1 MKRIL
6 FSLALVLSLTIGVV
20 PNANADTVTFPCGG
34 TATYSVLM
42 PQGVL
47 LDGKNCSGSLTIDK
61 SVQIIGAKAFFGNQ
75 NIYSVVIPDG
85 VKLIDEQAF
94 FSNRELR
101 SITIPNSVTTINS
114 SAFAFTGLTSL
125 TLPNA
130 LTRISSQ
137 TFRNTK
143 ISSLIIPP
151 SVTIIEYSAFS
162 EVPLTSLVIPNTV
175 TEIGG
180 NAFEQ
185 SKLVSVTIP
194 DSVRVLG
201 YSVFKDNTSL
211 TSISL
216 PDGLS
221 QIGLPAFAGNY
232 ALTAIYF
239 CGSFPSGTFPIN
251 QTCPPERQAVINAA
265 KAAADK
271 VIADAAAKA
280 AADKVIADKAAADAK
295 AATDKAAADAKA
307 ATDKAAAD
315 AKAATDKAAA
325 EANRREQTISASPL
339 ISGPIPLSAS
349 GLPIKVSSTSNLPV
363 FTYNNTDNVCE
374 FANGLIKTKTS
385 GRCVIAFSQ
394 EGNSDFKP
402 ATNFILDFSIVS
414 AAKPTTIT
422 CIKGKLTK
430 KVTAVKPVCPSGYKK
445 K

>member
-1 MKRIL
+1 MTRIL
-6 FSLALVLSLTIGVV
+6 FSLALALSLTVGVV

-47 LDGKNCSGSLTIDK
+47 LDGKNCSGSLAIDK
-61 SVQIIGAKAFFGNQ
+61 SVQTIGVKAFFGNY
-75 NIYSVVIPDG
+75 NISSVVIPDG

-94 FSNRELR
+94 FSSSLSE
-101 SITIPNSVTTINS
+101 ITIPNSVTTINR
-114 SAFAFTGLTSL
+114 SAFGFTRLTSL

-137 TFRNTK
+137 AFYGIK

-151 SVTIIEYSAFS
+151 SVTIIEYSAFG

-175 TEIGG
+175 TEIGMS
-180 NAFEQ
+180 AFQQ

-201 YSVFKDNTSL
+201 ASVFKDNTSL

-239 CGSFPSGTFPIN
+239 CGSFPSGTFPIT
-251 QTCPPERQAVINAA
+251 QTCPPDRQVAIDAA
-265 KAAADK
+265 KA
-271 VIADAAAKA
+271 
-280 AADKVIADKAAADAK
+280 IADKAAADK
-295 AATDKAAADAKA
+295 AAADKAAAD
-307 ATDKAAAD
+307 KAAAD
-315 AKAATDKAAA
+315 LKVKQDA
-325 EANRREQTISASPL
+325 EATAASAALKIL
-339 ISGPIPLSAS
+339 IDQV
-349 GLPIKVSSTSNLPV
+349 VSSKEELGQRIRN
-363 FTYNNTDNVCE
+363 
-374 FANGLIKTKTS
+374 LIKKYPS
-385 GRCVIAFSQ
+385 ERKFDALGQYLSKIGAVNESNYRSVEAVIYRVVGDVDALEERSL
-394 EGNSDFKP
+394 N
-402 ATNFILDFSIVS
+402 TR
-414 AAKPTTIT
+414 TTIT
-422 CIKGKLTK
+422 CTKGKLIK
-430 KVTAVKPVCPSGYKK
+430 KVTAIKPKCPTGYKVK

>member
-6 FSLALVLSLTIGVV
+6 FSFALVLSLTVGVV

-47 LDGKNCSGSLTIDK
+47 LDAKSCAGSLTIDK
-61 SVQIIGAKAFFGNQ
+61 SVQTIGAKAFFGNKQ
-75 NIYSVVIPDG
+75 ISSVVIPDG

-94 FSNRELR
+94 FSSSLSEIN
-101 SITIPNSVTTINS
+101 IPNSVTTINS
-114 SAFAFTGLTSL
+114 SAFAFAGLTSL

-143 ISSLIIPP
+143 IRSLIIPP

-216 PDGLS
+216 PDGLA
-221 QIGLPAFAGNY
+221 QIGIPAFAGNY

-239 CGSFPSGTFPIN
+239 CGSFPSGTFPIT
-251 QTCPPERQAVINAA
+251 QTCPPDRQAVIDATKKAA
-265 KAAADK
+265 ADKAVADKAAADK
-271 VIADAAAKA
+271 VIADKAVADKA
-280 AADKVIADKAAADAK
+280 AADKVIADKAAADKVIADKVIADKVAANLKLQQYEFDAVQLDYQKMMKRISDLKSKYPNNSSLTGIEEKMRNLPIVLGKDLNTAK
-295 AATDKAAADAKA
+295 YNIASVNKSLDISEKVWAATQK
-307 ATDKAAAD
+307 
-315 AKAATDKAAA
+315 
-325 EANRREQTISASPL
+325 I
-339 ISGPIPLSAS
+339 
-349 GLPIKVSSTSNLPV
+349 
-363 FTYNNTDNVCE
+363 
-374 FANGLIKTKTS
+374 
-385 GRCVIAFSQ
+385 
-394 EGNSDFKP
+394 
-402 ATNFILDFSIVS
+402 
-414 AAKPTTIT
+414 TIT
-422 CIKGKLTK
+422 CLKGKVVK
-430 KVTAVKPVCPSGYKK
+430 KVTGINPKCPSGYKK

>member
-6 FSLALVLSLTIGVV
+6 FSFALVLSLTVGVV

-47 LDGKNCSGSLTIDK
+47 LDAKSCAGSLTIDK
-61 SVQIIGAKAFFGNQ
+61 SVQTIGAKAFFGNKQ
-75 NIYSVVIPDG
+75 ISSVVIPDG

-94 FSNRELR
+94 FSSSLSEIN
-101 SITIPNSVTTINS
+101 IPNSVTTINS
-114 SAFAFTGLTSL
+114 SAFAFAGLTSL

-143 ISSLIIPP
+143 IRSLIIPP

-194 DSVRVLG
+194 DSVRVMG
-201 YSVFKDNTSL
+201 ASVFKDNTAL

-216 PDGLS
+216 PDGLR
-221 QIGLPAFAGNY
+221 QIGVPAFAGNY

-239 CGSFPSGTFPIN
+239 CGSFPSGTFPIT
-251 QTCPPERQAVINAA
+251 QTCPPDRQAVIDATK

-271 VIADAAAKA
+271 AVADKAVADKA
-280 AADKVIADKAAADAK
+280 AADKVIADKAAADKVIA
-295 AATDKAAADAKA
+295 DKAAADKVAANLKLQQYEFDAVQLDYQKMMKRISDLKSKYPNNSSLTGIEEKMRNLPIVLGKDLNTAKYNIASVNKSLDISEKVWA
-307 ATDKAAAD
+307 ATQK
-315 AKAATDKAAA
+315 
-325 EANRREQTISASPL
+325 I
-339 ISGPIPLSAS
+339 
-349 GLPIKVSSTSNLPV
+349 
-363 FTYNNTDNVCE
+363 
-374 FANGLIKTKTS
+374 
-385 GRCVIAFSQ
+385 
-394 EGNSDFKP
+394 
-402 ATNFILDFSIVS
+402 
-414 AAKPTTIT
+414 TIT
-422 CIKGKLTK
+422 CLKGKVVK
-430 KVTAVKPVCPSGYKK
+430 KVTGINPKCPSGYKK

>member
-6 FSLALVLSLTIGVV
+6 FSFALVLGLTVGVV

-47 LDGKNCSGSLTIDK
+47 LDAKSCAGSLTIDK
-61 SVQIIGAKAFFGNQ
+61 SVQTIGAKAFFGNKQ
-75 NIYSVVIPDG
+75 ISSVVIPDG

-94 FSNRELR
+94 FSSSLSEIN
-101 SITIPNSVTTINS
+101 IPNSVTTINS
-114 SAFAFTGLTSL
+114 SAFAFAGLTSL

-143 ISSLIIPP
+143 IRSLIIPP

-216 PDGLS
+216 PDGLA
-221 QIGLPAFAGNY
+221 QIGIPAFAGNY

-239 CGSFPSGTFPIN
+239 CGSFPSGTFPIT
-251 QTCPPERQAVINAA
+251 QTCPPDRQAVIDATK

-271 VIADAAAKA
+271 AVADKA
-280 AADKVIADKAAADAK
+280 AADKVIADKAAADKVIA
-295 AATDKAAADAKA
+295 DKAAAD
-307 ATDKAAAD
+307 KAAAD
-315 AKAATDKAAA
+315 KVIADKVAANLKLQQYEFDAVQLDYQKMMKRISDLKSKYPNNSSLTGIEEKMRNLPIVLGKDLNTAKYNIASVNKSLDISEKVWAATQK
-325 EANRREQTISASPL
+325 I
-339 ISGPIPLSAS
+339 
-349 GLPIKVSSTSNLPV
+349 
-363 FTYNNTDNVCE
+363 
-374 FANGLIKTKTS
+374 
-385 GRCVIAFSQ
+385 
-394 EGNSDFKP
+394 
-402 ATNFILDFSIVS
+402 
-414 AAKPTTIT
+414 TIT
-422 CIKGKLTK
+422 CLKGKVVK
-430 KVTAVKPVCPSGYKK
+430 KVTGINPKCPSGYKK

>member
-6 FSLALVLSLTIGVV
+6 FSFALVLSLTVGVV

-47 LDGKNCSGSLTIDK
+47 LDAKSCAGSLTIDK
-61 SVQIIGAKAFFGNQ
+61 SVQTIGAKAFFGNKQ
-75 NIYSVVIPDG
+75 ISSVVIPDG

-94 FSNRELR
+94 FSSSLSEIN
-101 SITIPNSVTTINS
+101 IPNSVTTINS
-114 SAFAFTGLTSL
+114 SAFAFAGLTSL

-143 ISSLIIPP
+143 IRSLIIPP

-194 DSVRVLG
+194 DSVRVMG
-201 YSVFKDNTSL
+201 ASVFKDNTAL

-216 PDGLS
+216 PDGLR
-221 QIGLPAFAGNY
+221 QIGVPAFAGNY

-239 CGSFPSGTFPIN
+239 CGSFPSGTFPIT
-251 QTCPPERQAVINAA
+251 QTCPPDRQAVIDATK

-271 VIADAAAKA
+271 AVADKA
-280 AADKVIADKAAADAK
+280 AADKVIADKAAADKVIADKVIADKVAANLKLQQYEFDAVQLDYQKMMKRISDLKSKYPNNSSLTGIEEKMRNLPIVLGKDLNTAK
-295 AATDKAAADAKA
+295 YNIASVNKSLDISEKVWAATQK
-307 ATDKAAAD
+307 
-315 AKAATDKAAA
+315 
-325 EANRREQTISASPL
+325 I
-339 ISGPIPLSAS
+339 
-349 GLPIKVSSTSNLPV
+349 
-363 FTYNNTDNVCE
+363 
-374 FANGLIKTKTS
+374 
-385 GRCVIAFSQ
+385 
-394 EGNSDFKP
+394 
-402 ATNFILDFSIVS
+402 
-414 AAKPTTIT
+414 TIT
-422 CIKGKLTK
+422 CLKGKVVK
-430 KVTAVKPVCPSGYKK
+430 KVTGINPKCPSGYKK

>member
-1 MKRIL
+1 M
-6 FSLALVLSLTIGVV
+6 S
-20 PNANADTVTFPCGG
+20 NANADTVTFPCGG

-47 LDGKNCSGSLTIDK
+47 LDAKSCAGSLTIDK
-61 SVQIIGAKAFFGNQ
+61 SVQTIGAKAFFGNKQ
-75 NIYSVVIPDG
+75 ISSVVIPDG

-94 FSNRELR
+94 FSSSLSEIN
-101 SITIPNSVTTINS
+101 IPNSVTTINS
-114 SAFAFTGLTSL
+114 SAFAFAGLTSL

-143 ISSLIIPP
+143 IRSLIIPP

-216 PDGLS
+216 PDGLA
-221 QIGLPAFAGNY
+221 QIGIPAFAGNY

-239 CGSFPSGTFPIN
+239 CGSFPSGTFPIT
-251 QTCPPERQAVINAA
+251 QTCPPDRQAVIDATK

-271 VIADAAAKA
+271 AVADKA
-280 AADKVIADKAAADAK
+280 AADKVIADKAAADKVIADKVIADKVAANLKLQQYEFDAVQLDYQKMMKRISDLKSKYPNNSSLTGIEEKMRNLPIVLGKDLNTAK
-295 AATDKAAADAKA
+295 YNSASVNKSLDISEKVWAATQK
-307 ATDKAAAD
+307 
-315 AKAATDKAAA
+315 
-325 EANRREQTISASPL
+325 I
-339 ISGPIPLSAS
+339 
-349 GLPIKVSSTSNLPV
+349 
-363 FTYNNTDNVCE
+363 
-374 FANGLIKTKTS
+374 
-385 GRCVIAFSQ
+385 
-394 EGNSDFKP
+394 
-402 ATNFILDFSIVS
+402 
-414 AAKPTTIT
+414 TIT
-422 CIKGKLTK
+422 CLKGKVVK
-430 KVTAVKPVCPSGYKK
+430 KVTGINPKCPSGYKK

>member
-6 FSLALVLSLTIGVV
+6 FSFALVLSLTVGVV

-47 LDGKNCSGSLTIDK
+47 LDAKSCAGSLTIDK
-61 SVQIIGAKAFFGNQ
+61 SVQTIGAKAFFGNKQ
-75 NIYSVVIPDG
+75 ISSVVIPDG

-94 FSNRELR
+94 FSSSLSEIN
-101 SITIPNSVTTINS
+101 IPNSVTTINS
-114 SAFAFTGLTSL
+114 SAFAFAGLTSL

-143 ISSLIIPP
+143 IRSLIIPP

-216 PDGLS
+216 PDGLA
-221 QIGLPAFAGNY
+221 QIGIPAFAGNY

-239 CGSFPSGTFPIN
+239 CGSFPSGTFPIT
-251 QTCPPERQAVINAA
+251 QTCPPDRQAVIDATK

-271 VIADAAAKA
+271 AVADKA
-280 AADKVIADKAAADAK
+280 AADKVIADKAAADKVIADKVIADKVAANLKLQQYEFDAVQLDYQKMMKRISDLKSKYPNNSSLTGIEEKMRNLPIVLGKDLNTAK
-295 AATDKAAADAKA
+295 YNIASVNKSLDISEKVWAATQK
-307 ATDKAAAD
+307 
-315 AKAATDKAAA
+315 
-325 EANRREQTISASPL
+325 I
-339 ISGPIPLSAS
+339 
-349 GLPIKVSSTSNLPV
+349 
-363 FTYNNTDNVCE
+363 
-374 FANGLIKTKTS
+374 
-385 GRCVIAFSQ
+385 
-394 EGNSDFKP
+394 
-402 ATNFILDFSIVS
+402 
-414 AAKPTTIT
+414 TIT
-422 CIKGKLTK
+422 CLKGKVVK
-430 KVTAVKPVCPSGYKK
+430 KVTGINPKCPSGYKK